1 MTPGMGILWALG
13 FSGAMTILALLRKED
28 HATAAIGNFLVDL
41 VVLFFVDSIVFYYAM
56 PSFSLAGLVPF
67 LFLNLMIVTVV
78 AISWDGGLMGVG
90 AGSVLGVLA
99 VIAISIMWI
108 VGINSDHNGY
118 KASHIVP
125 VSVESSDTLPA
136 STTSNM
142 VVVSPDIATTKAQ
155 QAMSTGIANQ
165 RSYNTYLNLTA
176 PALQYVDGHM
186 WYVFALHFDGSGNK
200 HRLHNIEPGYI
211 MVSAEDP
218 NAEPVEH
225 YDAQYAMKICLDCG
239 QSSEPQRYAYNH
251 GYHNVMDDPTLELD
265 DQGHPYWTMSID
277 TPHLGWTFYAPSAVL
292 VIDANT
298 GVIKEYKLN
307 NVPSWVDRVYSPHM
321 AASIASWYGKYLTG
335 WKGVGG
341 SMANRYKVSGDPVLV
356 YTGDGHPDWRMLLTS
371 YNKDAAVS
379 KIVIMDAHTGA
390 MRVYTPAEPMGVET
404 PVAEAF
410 DSASGQGATL
420 VKANKYQAV
429 DLTLHVIYGHLTW
442 MATYEPEGT
451 SPSFVGLGFVDAYH
465 ATANNVVFGD
475 SKSAALQNYLTQLAA
490 EGTAN
495 GNAPE
500 QGSKVQTVN
509 GTISAISWDISNGQ
523 KFWYLA
529 LTGDD
534 QHVYVGTVSS
544 LGPALVLAK
553 QGDPVTITMQNTG
566 TDESTRTMQSFT
578 DTNVPL
584 KTAGS

>member
-1 MTPGMGILWALG
+1 MGILWALG
-13 FSGAMTILALLRKED
+13 FSVAMAILTLLRKERY
-28 HATAAIGNFLVDL
+28 ATAAIGNFFVDL
-41 VVLFFVDSIVFYYAM
+41 VILFFVDSIVFYYAM

-78 AISWDGGLMGVG
+78 AISWDLGLMGVS
-90 AGSVLGVLA
+90 AGSVLGGIA
-99 VIAISIMWI
+99 VIAISILWI
-108 VGINSDHNGY
+108 VGDNSGHNAY

-125 VSVESSDTLPA
+125 VSVESNDAMPA
-136 STTSNM
+136 SSTSNM
-142 VVVSPDIATTKAQ
+142 VVVSPDIATTRAK
-155 QAMSTGIANQ
+155 QAMSAGIAGQ
-165 RSYNTYLNLTA
+165 RNYNTYLNLTA
-176 PALQYVDGHM
+176 PALQYVSGHM
-186 WYVFALHFDGSGNK
+186 WYVFALHFDSSRNK
-200 HRLHNIEPGYI
+200 HHLHNIEPGYI

-218 NAEPVEH
+218 NAEPIEH
-225 YDAQYAMKICLDCG
+225 YDGQYTMKICLDCG
-239 QSSEPQRYAYNH
+239 QSSEPQRYAYNN
-251 GYHNVMDDPTLELD
+251 GYKVVMDDPTLELD

-277 TPHLGWTFYAPSAVL
+277 TPHNGWTFYAPSSVL
-292 VIDANT
+292 VIDAHT
-298 GVIKEYKLN
+298 GDIKKYNLN
-307 NVPSWVDRVYSPHM
+307 SVPSWIDRVYSQHM
-321 AASIASWYGKYLTG
+321 AANITDWYGNYAHAG
-335 WKGVGG
+335 FKGIFGIGG
-341 SMANRYKVSGDPVLV
+341 SNSNRLKVSGDPVLV
-356 YTGDGHPDWRMLLTS
+356 YTGDGHPDWRVLLTS
-371 YNKDAAVS
+371 YNSDAAVS

-390 MRVYTPAEPMGVET
+390 MRVYTPANPMGVEA
-404 PVAEAF
+404 PVTEAF

-420 VKANKYQAV
+420 IKANKYQAV

-465 ATANNVVFGD
+465 ATAQNVVFGD

-500 QGSKVQTVN
+500 QGNKVQTIN
-509 GTISAISWDISNGQ
+509 GTISALSWDISNGQ
-523 KFWYLA
+523 KFWYIA
-529 LTGDD
+529 LTGDN

-578 DTNVPL
+578 DANVPL
-584 KTAGS
+584 KPAGS